1 MNLLFILLDE
11 ATEPKAGFNYGSLL
25 MIVALIAIFYFFMIR
40 PQQKK
45 QKKIREE
52 RASLAKGDNVITA
65 GGIYGKI
72 KEVRDDCF
80 MIEIDQNVKVRV
92 DKNMVY
98 RAAADAA
105 EASQQQQQ
113 QSK

>member
-11 ATEPKAGFNYGSLL
+11 ATTQKSNPMM
-25 MIVALIAIFYFFMIR
+25 MIIMMVAIIAIFYFMMIR

-45 QKKIREE
+45 QKKLREE
-52 RASLAKGDNVITA
+52 RASLSKGDNIITS

-72 KEVRDDCF
+72 KEVREDSF
-80 MIEIDQNVKVRV
+80 LIEIDQNVKVRV

-98 RAAADAA
+98 KVAADAI
-105 EASQQQQQ
+105 EASQQTND
-113 QSK
+113 KK